1 MGMNWTTLE
10 STFAQTWLML
20 LLTTL
25 VVIVVIAARVRRP
38 RPPATTTYVAHVAR
52 LQALPRYRALIARR
66 QNLAM
71 LATIAA
77 LATCLGGIILAGR
90 LQETRSSDSNAR
102 TRDIVLCLDASG
114 SMSQVNASVIAEFQE
129 IVDGLAGERI
139 GMTIWDGRSITVFPL
154 TDDYEFVSDELYRAH
169 RAFRTE
175 DWSYTVGTG
184 FASAVSQIGDGLV
197 SCVQR
202 FDRLD
207 EDRGR
212 AIVLASDNQPAGKG
226 IFTLRQAQRYAEE
239 HDVVVH
245 AVAAPHTNEK
255 PEKAA
260 EFERV
265 VDATGGTYNLLG
277 DDGSAGKVVDAINEL
292 EAEKIDKPPV
302 IQVVDRAGPGR
313 LVAGVGG
320 GALLLVWAAQAAA
333 WLQGRRA
340 TPTARAERSTEAAP
354 KLELKVRS

>member
-1 MGMNWTTLE
+1 MNWSTVE
-10 STFAQTWLML
+10 SGFAQTWLML

-25 VVIVVIAARVRRP
+25 VVIVVVAARVRRP
-38 RPPATTTYVAHVAR
+38 RPPASSTYVAHVAR

-71 LATIAA
+71 LATLAA
-77 LATCLGGIILAGR
+77 LATCLGGIVLAGR

-139 GMTIWDGRSITVFPL
+139 GMTIWDGRSVTIFPL
-154 TDDYEFVSDELYRAH
+154 TTDYEFVSDELYRAH

-184 FASAVSQIGDGLV
+184 FAAAVSQIGDGLV

-212 AIVLASDNQPAGKG
+212 AIVLASDNQPAGEG
-226 IFTLRQAQRYAEE
+226 IFTLRQAQRYAVD

-245 AVAAPHTNEK
+245 AVAPPHTNDK
-255 PEKAA
+255 PANAA
-260 EFERV
+260 ELEQV

-277 DDGSAGKVVDAINEL
+277 DDGSAGRVVDEINEL
-292 EAEKIDKPPV
+292 EAKKVDKPPQ
-302 IQVVDRAGPGR
+302 IEVVDRTGPGR
-313 LVAGVGG
+313 LVTGIGG
-320 GALLLVWAAQAAA
+320 GVLLLVWVAQLTSY
-333 WLQGRRA
+333 LQGRRA
-340 TPTARAERSTEAAP
+340 TPTARAERAAEAAP

>member
-1 MGMNWTTLE
+1 MNWTTVE
-10 STFAQTWLML
+10 SAFAQTWLML

-25 VVIVVIAARVRRP
+25 VVIVVVAARARRP
-38 RPPATTTYVAHVAR
+38 RPPASSTYVAHVAR
-52 LQALPRYRALIARR
+52 LQALPRYRALIVRR

-71 LATIAA
+71 LATLAA

-90 LQETRSSDSNAR
+90 LQETRSSDHNAR

-139 GMTIWDGRSITVFPL
+139 GMTIWDGRSITIFPL
-154 TDDYEFVSDELYRAH
+154 TDDYEFVSDELYRAQ
-169 RAFRTE
+169 RAFKTE
-175 DWSYTVGTG
+175 DWSYTWGIG
-184 FASAVSQIGDGLV
+184 FPSAASQIGDGLV

-202 FDRLD
+202 FDRID

-212 AIVLASDNQPAGKG
+212 AIVLASDNAPHGNG
-226 IFTLRQAQRYAEE
+226 VYTIGQAEKYAAERG
-239 HDVVVH
+239 VVVH
-245 AVAAPHTNEK
+245 GVAAPHTAET
-255 PEKAA
+255 PAKAA

-265 VDATGGTYNLLG
+265 VEATGGTYHLLG
-277 DDGSAGKVVDAINEL
+277 DNGSAARVVNEINEL
-292 EAEKIDKPPV
+292 EAEKVDKPPQ
-302 IQVVDRAGPGR
+302 IEVVDRGGPGR
-313 LVAGVGG
+313 LVAGIGG

-340 TPTARAERSTEAAP
+340 TPTARAEQQAEAAP